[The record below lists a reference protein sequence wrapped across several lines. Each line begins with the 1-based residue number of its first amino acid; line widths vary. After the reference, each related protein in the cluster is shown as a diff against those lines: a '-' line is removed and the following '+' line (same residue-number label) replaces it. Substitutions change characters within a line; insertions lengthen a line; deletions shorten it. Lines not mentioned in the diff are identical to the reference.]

1 MLLFS
6 DLYSIGI
13 LFAPIFT
20 CFAIILILS
29 LDSWKA
35 TTLQWKIK
43 SKVLMYFICSFL
55 NWASLFSYFF
65 IPTAFVY
72 INWLSFLSFTLVQ
85 VFFYGFIFKI
95 TRINSNERFSKKHY
109 ILPLL
114 LSLTLLIVSLITPY
128 EHQLQVIKDQGICT
142 NEAYRL
148 FFSISNSKAPVRFIF
163 SAVYIILAFIRLSRY
178 RRHIVNYASNE
189 SKSRLKW
196 VYTYLFLGIT
206 ITPIPLIAI
215 CFNDRDFIISSYI
228 MTAYY
233 ILFIIQYVYLCYYI
247 LKEQYIVVP
256 DNEYINESD
265 LEKENK
271 ELKKSLLNKD
281 DFETY
286 MQTQKPF
293 LNPELKI
300 IDLVSIF
307 NINRT
312 YISTFINTEF
322 GMNFSSY
329 INQCRLKEYYELRNN
344 LQNSNLPNAE
354 LAEKAGFGSYKNFK
368 RFDSQTAN
376 TNL

>member
-1 MLLFS
+1 
-6 DLYSIGI
+6 
-13 LFAPIFT
+13 
-20 CFAIILILS
+20 
-29 LDSWKA
+29 
-35 TTLQWKIK
+35 
-43 SKVLMYFICSFL
+43 
-55 NWASLFSYFF
+55 
-65 IPTAFVY
+65 
-72 INWLSFLSFTLVQ
+72 
-85 VFFYGFIFKI
+85 
-95 TRINSNERFSKKHY
+95 
-109 ILPLL
+109 
-114 LSLTLLIVSLITPY
+114 
-128 EHQLQVIKDQGICT
+128 
-142 NEAYRL
+142 
-148 FFSISNSKAPVRFIF
+148 
-163 SAVYIILAFIRLSRY
+163 
-178 RRHIVNYASNE
+178 
-189 SKSRLKW
+189 
-196 VYTYLFLGIT
+196 
-206 ITPIPLIAI
+206 
-215 CFNDRDFIISSYI
+215 
-228 MTAYY
+228 
-233 ILFIIQYVYLCYYI
+233 
-247 LKEQYIVVP
+247 VP